1 MRLFFIY
8 EFFAV
13 IKRIPDQVREKIKF
27 LYLVCISICVYAG
40 IYVCMRTYANVVDED
55 VH

>member
-27 LYLVCISICVYAG
+27 LYLYVSIGVYYAG
-40 IYVCMRTYANVVDED
+40 IYM
-55 VH
+55 

>member
-27 LYLVCISICVYAG
+27 LYLYDSVRVYAG
-40 IYVCMRTYANVVDED
+40 IYTYDNVVDKD